1 MCFFEI
7 GDDLIM
13 VKYFI
18 TVFVLTCL
26 WFLFGLFY
34 IGESSFQ
41 YYYEE
46 KEAKKYATV
55 LSVFTLVGNC
65 LAILSGIIFFR
76 NIFPQYLFAIITC
89 NLVLFLVWFIYG
101 MMKKKPW
108 DLLSAVF
115 GNIPF
120 EVAALTGYFAA
131 AGYLLLMRI
140 CIAVCFFLAFLSLFE
155 NFIKKK
161 SFGGE
166 PTPTWIRSLIHILV
180 LLGISFLPIAVFRI
194 ILVVF
199 LGFHLWNLFP
209 YFHECILRFHSD
221 FDEYY
226 AMKPMIFVTLIEL
239 ILVITI

>member
-1 MCFFEI
+1 
-7 GDDLIM
+7 M

-26 WFLFGLFY
+26 WFIFGLLY
-34 IGESSFQ
+34 IGENSDH
-41 YYYEE
+41 YYHGQ
-46 KEAKKYATV
+46 KESKKYAAA
-55 LSVFTLVGNC
+55 LSVTMLLGNC
-65 LAILSGIIFFR
+65 LAVLSGIIFFR

-89 NLVLFLVWFIYG
+89 NLILFLVWFVYG
-101 MMKKKPW
+101 MVKKKPW
-108 DLLSAVF
+108 DLFSAVF
-115 GNIPF
+115 GNVPF
-120 EVAALTGYFAA
+120 GVAILTGYFAA
-131 AGYLLLMRI
+131 AGHLLLMRF

-226 AMKPMIFVTLIEL
+226 AMKPMVFVTLIEL

>member
-1 MCFFEI
+1 
-7 GDDLIM
+7 M

-18 TVFVLTCL
+18 TAFVLTCL
-26 WFLFGLFY
+26 WFLFGLLY

-41 YYYEE
+41 YYYKQ
-46 KEAKKYATV
+46 KEIKKNAAALSVTV
-55 LSVFTLVGNC
+55 LLGNC
-65 LAILSGIIFFR
+65 LAVLSGIIFFR

-131 AGYLLLMRI
+131 AGYLLLMRF

-199 LGFHLWNLFP
+199 LVLHLWNLFP

-226 AMKPMIFVTLIEL
+226 AVKPMVFVTLIEL
-239 ILVITI
+239 ILVIAI